1 MVLSVVVPAYNASES
16 IGSTLNAVVDVE
28 GVELEVIVVD
38 DGSTDELS
46 IVIEHFVKDSRV
58 SLIRQKNSGGPAS
71 PRNKGIAAS
80 SGEYILFLDADDI
93 VISEEIEA
101 VLHALSCSPEA
112 VLICSNFHVADEN
125 LGIRIE
131 RNIDRYGTL
140 QALLTKQVAP
150 STWQL
155 SSEDAVAT
163 LLQTNFVGT
172 SSVIARRSALLKAGP
187 FDESLRNLDD
197 RDMWIRL
204 AQIGP
209 ILYRDKPF
217 YFYRDMPGSVS
228 KQRELQQFRERVSV
242 ADKVLQSSKSP
253 RIRKLARAWRA
264 RSLLKIGYILFH
276 NESRPREALAA
287 FWGSFRASPSSAAFR
302 GIVKS
307 LLPKRFYQLVVRGRS
322 PQS

>member
-1 MVLSVVVPAYNASES
+1 MKLSVVIPAYNASGCLVRTLEAIVAARG
-16 IGSTLNAVVDVE
+16 IGFEVV
-28 GVELEVIVVD
+28 VVD
-38 DGSTDELS
+38 DGSTDDIASALASFTRQYE
-46 IVIEHFVKDSRV
+46 V
-58 SLIRQKNSGGPAS
+58 SLIRQENSGGPAS
-71 PRNKGIAAS
+71 PRNKGVAAS
-80 SGEYILFLDADDI
+80 SSDYVLFLDADDV
-93 VISEEIEA
+93 VIPAEVFPALEA
-101 VLHALSCSPEA
+101 LDRNPEA
-112 VLICSNFHVADEN
+112 TMICSNFHVADQD
-125 LGIRIE
+125 LRVRIE
-131 RNIDRYGTL
+131 RNIDRYGLL
-140 QALLTKQVAP
+140 QDLLDNQVAEN
-150 STWQL
+150 TWQL

-187 FDESLRNLDD
+187 FDECLRNLDD

-228 KQRELQQFRERVSV
+228 KQRELQQFRERVYV
-242 ADKVLQSSKSP
+242 ADKVLNSSDSP
-253 RIRKLARAWRA
+253 RIRRLARDWRA

-276 NESRPREALAA
+276 NECRPREALVA
-287 FWGSFRASPSSAAFR
+287 FRESFRSNPSAAAFR

-307 LLPKRFYQLVVRGRS
+307 LLPRRFYQLVVRGRS